1 MLLYLSHCDDMMMRV
16 AEVQSSLGDEQDFL
30 GSLLGSSNL
39 DASPPPPPTAFI
51 PAATSRPSAAAA
63 ASASASASSSSAAV
77 LSVEEAADLQR
88 RLDDM
93 TDEQVR
99 SEEMEKE
106 G

>member
-1 MLLYLSHCDDMMMRV
+1 MMRV

-39 DASPPPPPTAFI
+39 EAPPTATTTTTTTTAFI
-51 PAATSRPSAAAA
+51 PAATTSRPSTA
-63 ASASASASSSSAAV
+63 ASTPASTV

-93 TDEQVR
+93 TDEQVIC
-99 SEEMEKE
+99 EKRR
-106 G
+106 

>member
-1 MLLYLSHCDDMMMRV
+1 MMRV

-39 DASPPPPPTAFI
+39 EAPPTATTTTAFI
-51 PAATSRPSAAAA
+51 PAATTSRPSTA
-63 ASASASASSSSAAV
+63 ASTPASTV

-93 TDEQVR
+93 TDEQVIC
-99 SEEMEKE
+99 EKRR
-106 G
+106 

>member
-1 MLLYLSHCDDMMMRV
+1 MMRV

-39 DASPPPPPTAFI
+39 EAPTTAPTTTTTAFI
-51 PAATSRPSAAAA
+51 PAATTSRPSTT
-63 ASASASASSSSAAV
+63 ASAPASTV

-93 TDEQVR
+93 TDEQVIC
-99 SEEMEKE
+99 EKRR
-106 G
+106 

>member
-1 MLLYLSHCDDMMMRV
+1 MMRV

-39 DASPPPPPTAFI
+39 EAPPTATTTTTTAFI
-51 PAATSRPSAAAA
+51 PAATTSRPSTA
-63 ASASASASSSSAAV
+63 ASAPASTV

-93 TDEQVR
+93 TDEQVIC
-99 SEEMEKE
+99 EKRR
-106 G
+106 

>member
-1 MLLYLSHCDDMMMRV
+1 MMRV

-39 DASPPPPPTAFI
+39 EAPPTTAPTTTTTTTAFI
-51 PAATSRPSAAAA
+51 PAATTSRPSTA
-63 ASASASASSSSAAV
+63 ASTPASTV

-93 TDEQVR
+93 TDEQVIC
-99 SEEMEKE
+99 EKRR
-106 G
+106 

>member
-1 MLLYLSHCDDMMMRV
+1 MMRV

-39 DASPPPPPTAFI
+39 EAPTTAPTTTTTTTAFI
-51 PAATSRPSAAAA
+51 PAATTSRPSTA
-63 ASASASASSSSAAV
+63 ASAPASTV

-93 TDEQVR
+93 TDEQVIC
-99 SEEMEKE
+99 EKRR
-106 G
+106 